1 MDNQTLVVSNETF
14 YDEERELFYTYV
26 GKSAPKRELLITAWG
41 KTKEESK
48 ELAVSIKYVLESL
61 EK

>member
-1 MDNQTLVVSNETF
+1 MDNQQLVVSKETF
-14 YDEERELFYTYV
+14 YDEERELYYTYI

-48 ELAVSIKYVLESL
+48 ELAMSVKYVLE
-61 EK
+61 KI

>member
-1 MDNQTLVVSNETF
+1 MDNQQLVVSKETF
-14 YDEERELFYTYV
+14 YDEERELYYTYI

-48 ELAVSIKYVLESL
+48 ELAMSIKYVLE
-61 EK
+61 KI